1 MVNPMGTVV
10 EIPIGLGHV
19 GSGGNDGL
27 RDVVE
32 AVRRIAGR
40 LERAAGATFPT
51 TPEGGVNVIARFD
64 LSIDEPSDL
73 LDGRQ
78 SSMRPCGCLTPS
90 RSRPLTD
97 WSAPPASAR
106 ALLAAGTSTG

>member
-1 MVNPMGTVV
+1 MAPTSASMVNPMGRVV

-40 LERAAGATFPT
+40 LERAAGR
-51 TPEGGVNVIARFD
+51 RFRQP
-64 LSIDEPSDL
+64 LRAELTSIDEP
-73 LDGRQ
+73 
-78 SSMRPCGCLTPS
+78 P
-90 RSRPLTD
+90 
-97 WSAPPASAR
+97 
-106 ALLAAGTSTG
+106 